1 MMHKM
6 ICIVC
11 PRGCHLE
18 VNDDNKVSGNFCPR
32 GAIYAIK
39 ELSHP
44 ERMITSTV
52 KVVKGDLKR
61 LSVATNKPIPK
72 EKIFDVM
79 EEIKKVEVVGP
90 LPINSI
96 VIQNV
101 LNLNVD
107 IISTRDL
114 KEK

>member
-1 MMHKM
+1 MG
-6 ICIVC
+6 V
-11 PRGCHLE
+11 L
-18 VNDDNKVSGNFCPR
+18 
-32 GAIYAIK
+32 
-39 ELSHP
+39 
-44 ERMITSTV
+44 T
-52 KVVKGDLKR
+52 
-61 LSVATNKPIPK
+61 KPIPK
-72 EKIFDVM
+72 KKIFEVM
-79 EEIKKVEVVGP
+79 EEIKKVEVEGP